1 MNKVYT
7 KEEFMLKR
15 FVNLLVILMF
25 LSVFNISV
33 FASKDNGLEKVNFL
47 KEKGIIDGYP
57 DGSLGLENNLK
68 RSEITKILVY
78 SLGNKNKAIEL
89 QGKEIP
95 FSDVGKDYWA
105 NGVIS
110 YAKNNMNLISG
121 YPDGTFKGEKNI
133 TNAELLKILVCHKK
147 NLNKTAINNAK
158 WPYDWIKWAEE
169 ENICGK
175 NINPNSFALRKD
187 AFEYL
192 YNTIYSNSENYKS
205 ESKKSKNASIITK
218 ETKESRHNYNYYENK
233 ENNKKS
239 NNTLV
244 SESISENKHL
254 IELKKVLKTIIDSK
268 KDDLLELEG
277 VKNPTNEKSIA
288 DLKALIEKAKI
299 LLNKKDLSSDEIKK
313 LEELTKF
320 EGKKY
325 RGSFR
330 KIAKNILVD
339 FEVLGERDARN
350 KNNGKYYTSLQ
361 NNQIR
366 IKTPLSDVKK
376 IGESEERYIKLNYI
390 SKKDYDSV
398 DAISKSTPKYNKQE
412 LNKDLY
418 SVEEKDG
425 IITVTINGELPED
438 VKILKPIIYLK
449 YADNIYFENGDLVYT
464 KIPMKTFIQLDMD
477 DTTFNKETIKE
488 HLEMDNVENI
498 KDIIIDE
505 DKIQKVQDVLDGLSQ
520 EREIK
525 LNAEVIFND
534 GRIGELEVSIE
545 VDKTE
550 DHDIEFTD
558 ISIKQGEEVT
568 LEMIKKAISTPNLPE
583 IKKINVDEN
592 KLKDIKEA
600 VITPPLEEIT
610 VMLSVDID
618 FADRTSGSGFF
629 NVIIKK
635 AD

>member
-1 MNKVYT
+1 
-7 KEEFMLKR
+7 MLKR

-33 FASKDNGLEKVNFL
+33 FASKDNRLEKVNFL

-187 AFEYL
+187 AFQFL

-205 ESKKSKNASIITK
+205 ERKKSKNASIITK

-244 SESISENKHL
+244 SESSSENQHL
-254 IELKKVLKTIIDSK
+254 IELKKILKAIIDSR
-268 KDDLLELEG
+268 KDDLLELGG
-277 VKNPTNEKSIA
+277 VKTPKNEKSIA
-288 DLKALIEKAKI
+288 DLKSLIEEAKI

-325 RGSFR
+325 IGSFR

-339 FEVLGERDARN
+339 SEVLGERDARN

-366 IKTPLSDVKK
+366 INTPLSDVKK

-398 DAISKSTPKYNKQE
+398 DAISKSTPKYKKQE

-488 HLEMDNVENI
+488 HLEMDNVENV
-498 KDIIIDE
+498 KDIIVDE
-505 DKIQKVQDVLDGLSQ
+505 GKIQEVQDVLDGLSQ
-520 EREIK
+520 EKEIK
-525 LNAEVIFND
+525 FNAEVIFND

-558 ISIKQGEEVT
+558 ISIKQGDEVT
-568 LEMIKKAISTPNLPE
+568 LEMIKNAISTPNLPE
-583 IKKINVDEN
+583 IKKIHVDKN

-618 FADRTSGSGFF
+618 FADGTSGSGFF

-635 AD
+635 

>member
-1 MNKVYT
+1 
-7 KEEFMLKR
+7 MLKR
-15 FVNLLVILMF
+15 FVNLLVIVMF
-25 LSVFNISV
+25 LSIFNISV

-57 DGSLGLENNLK
+57 DGSLGLEKNLK

-78 SLGNKNKAIEL
+78 SLGDKNKAIEL

-121 YPDGTFKGEKNI
+121 YPDGTFKGENNI
-133 TNAELLKILVCHKK
+133 TNAELLKILVCQKK
-147 NLNKTAINNAK
+147 NLKASEINNAK

-175 NINPNSFALRKD
+175 NINPNAYALRKD
-187 AFEYL
+187 AFEFL

-205 ESKKSKNASIITK
+205 KNKKSKNESVNIK

-244 SESISENKHL
+244 SESSSENQHV
-254 IELKKVLKTIIDSK
+254 IELKKILKAIIDSK
-268 KDDLLELEG
+268 KDDLLELEA
-277 VKNPTNEKSIA
+277 VKTPTNEKSIA
-288 DLKALIEKAKI
+288 DLKALMEEAKI

-325 RGSFR
+325 IGSFR

-339 FEVLGERDARN
+339 SEVLGERDARN
-350 KNNGKYYTSLQ
+350 KNNGKYYTSLK

-366 IKTPLSDVKK
+366 IKALLSDVKK

-398 DAISKSTPKYNKQE
+398 DAISKSTPKYKKQE

-498 KDIIIDE
+498 KDIIVDE

-550 DHDIEFTD
+550 DHDIEFRD

-568 LEMIKKAISTPNLPE
+568 LEMIKNAISTPNLPE
-583 IKKINVDEN
+583 IKEIKVDKN
-592 KLKDIKEA
+592 KLEDIKKA

-618 FADRTSGSGFF
+618 FADGTSGSGFF
-629 NVIIKK
+629 NVIVKK

>member
-1 MNKVYT
+1 
-7 KEEFMLKR
+7 MLKR
-15 FVNLLVILMF
+15 FVNLLVIVMF
-25 LSVFNISV
+25 LSIFNISV

-57 DGSLGLENNLK
+57 DGSLGLEKNLK

-78 SLGNKNKAIEL
+78 SLGDKNKAIEL

-121 YPDGTFKGEKNI
+121 YPDGTFKGENNI
-133 TNAELLKILVCHKK
+133 TNAELLKILVCQKK
-147 NLNKTAINNAK
+147 NLNASEINNAK

-175 NINPNSFALRKD
+175 NINPNAYALRKD
-187 AFEYL
+187 AFQYL

-244 SESISENKHL
+244 SESSSENQHL
-254 IELKKVLKTIIDSK
+254 IELKKILKAIIDSR
-268 KDDLLELEG
+268 KDDLLELGG
-277 VKNPTNEKSIA
+277 VKTPKNEKSIA
-288 DLKALIEKAKI
+288 DLKSLIEEAKI

-325 RGSFR
+325 IGSFR

-339 FEVLGERDARN
+339 SEVLGERDARN
-350 KNNGKYYTSLQ
+350 KNNGKYYTSLK

-366 IKTPLSDVKK
+366 IKTLLSDVKK

-398 DAISKSTPKYNKQE
+398 DAISKSTPKYKKQE

-477 DTTFNKETIKE
+477 YTTFNKETIKE

-498 KDIIIDE
+498 KDIIVDE

-550 DHDIEFTD
+550 DHDIEFRD

-568 LEMIKKAISTPNLPE
+568 LEMIKNAISTPNLPE
-583 IKKINVDEN
+583 IKEIKVDKN
-592 KLKDIKEA
+592 KLEDIKKA

-618 FADRTSGSGFF
+618 FADGTSGSGFF
-629 NVIIKK
+629 NVIVKK
-635 AD
+635 

>member
-1 MNKVYT
+1 
-7 KEEFMLKR
+7 MLKR
-15 FVNLLVILMF
+15 FVNLLVIVMF
-25 LSVFNISV
+25 LSIFNISV

-47 KEKGIIDGYP
+47 KKKGIIDGYP
-57 DGSLGLENNLK
+57 DGSLGLEKNLK

-78 SLGNKNKAIEL
+78 SLGDKNKAIEL
-89 QGKEIP
+89 QGKKIP

-121 YPDGTFKGEKNI
+121 YPDGTFKGENNI
-133 TNAELLKILVCHKK
+133 TNAELLKILVCQKK
-147 NLNKTAINNAK
+147 NLKASEINNAK

-175 NINPNSFALRKD
+175 NINPNAYALRKD
-187 AFEYL
+187 AFEFL

-205 ESKKSKNASIITK
+205 KNKKSKNESVNIK

-244 SESISENKHL
+244 SESSSENQHV
-254 IELKKVLKTIIDSK
+254 IELKKILKAIIDSR
-268 KDDLLELEG
+268 KDDLLELGG
-277 VKNPTNEKSIA
+277 VKTPKNEKSIA
-288 DLKALIEKAKI
+288 DLKALMEEAKI

-325 RGSFR
+325 IGSFR

-339 FEVLGERDARN
+339 SEVLGERDARN
-350 KNNGKYYTSLQ
+350 KNNGKYYTSLK

-366 IKTPLSDVKK
+366 IKTLLSDVKK

-398 DAISKSTPKYNKQE
+398 DAISKSTPKYKKQE

-488 HLEMDNVENI
+488 HLEMDNVENV
-498 KDIIIDE
+498 KDIIVDE
-505 DKIQKVQDVLDGLSQ
+505 GKIQEVQDVLDGSSQ

-525 LNAEVIFND
+525 FNAEVIFND

-558 ISIKQGEEVT
+558 ISIKQGDEVT
-568 LEMIKKAISTPNLPE
+568 LEMIKNAISTPNLPE
-583 IKKINVDEN
+583 IKEIKVDKN
-592 KLKDIKEA
+592 KLEDIKKA

>member
-1 MNKVYT
+1 
-7 KEEFMLKR
+7 MLKR
-15 FVNLLVILMF
+15 FVNLLVIVMF
-25 LSVFNISV
+25 LSIFNISV

-57 DGSLGLENNLK
+57 DGSLGLEKNLK

-78 SLGNKNKAIEL
+78 SLGDKNKAIEL

-121 YPDGTFKGEKNI
+121 YPDGTFKGENNI
-133 TNAELLKILVCHKK
+133 TNAELLKILVCQKK
-147 NLNKTAINNAK
+147 NLKASEINNAK

-175 NINPNSFALRKD
+175 NINPNAYALRKD
-187 AFEYL
+187 AFEFL

-205 ESKKSKNASIITK
+205 KNKKSKNESVNIK

-244 SESISENKHL
+244 SESSSENQHV
-254 IELKKVLKTIIDSK
+254 IELKKILKAIIDSR
-268 KDDLLELEG
+268 KDDLLELGG
-277 VKNPTNEKSIA
+277 VKTPKNEKSIA
-288 DLKALIEKAKI
+288 DLKALMEEAKI

-325 RGSFR
+325 IGSFR

-339 FEVLGERDARN
+339 SEVLGERDARN
-350 KNNGKYYTSLQ
+350 KNNGKYYTSLK

-366 IKTPLSDVKK
+366 IKTLLSDVKK

-398 DAISKSTPKYNKQE
+398 DAISKSTPKYKKQE

-498 KDIIIDE
+498 KDIIVDE
-505 DKIQKVQDVLDGLSQ
+505 EKIQKVQDVLDGSSQ

-525 LNAEVIFND
+525 FNAEVIFND
-534 GRIGELEVSIE
+534 GRIGELEVLIE

-550 DHDIEFTD
+550 DHDIEFRD

-568 LEMIKKAISTPNLPE
+568 LEMIKNAISTPNLPE
-583 IKKINVDEN
+583 IKEIKVDKN
-592 KLKDIKEA
+592 KLEDIKKA

-618 FADRTSGSGFF
+618 FVDGTSGSGSFD
-629 NVIIKK
+629 VIIKK
-635 AD
+635 

>member
-1 MNKVYT
+1 
-7 KEEFMLKR
+7 MLKR

-57 DGSLGLENNLK
+57 DGSLGLEKNLK

-187 AFEYL
+187 AFQYL

-244 SESISENKHL
+244 SESSSENQHL
-254 IELKKVLKTIIDSK
+254 IELKKILKAIIDSR
-268 KDDLLELEG
+268 KDDLLELGG
-277 VKNPTNEKSIA
+277 VKTPKNEKSIA
-288 DLKALIEKAKI
+288 DLKSLIEEAKI

-320 EGKKY
+320 EGEKY

-366 IKTPLSDVKK
+366 INTPLSDVKK

-498 KDIIIDE
+498 KDIIVDE
-505 DKIQKVQDVLDGLSQ
+505 EKIQKVQDVLDGLSQ

-558 ISIKQGEEVT
+558 ISIKQGDEVT
-568 LEMIKKAISTPNLPE
+568 LEMIKNAISTPNLPE
-583 IKKINVDEN
+583 IKEIKVDKN
-592 KLKDIKEA
+592 KLEDIKKA

>member
-1 MNKVYT
+1 
-7 KEEFMLKR
+7 MLKR
-15 FVNLLVILMF
+15 FVNLLVIVMF
-25 LSVFNISV
+25 LSIFNISV

-47 KEKGIIDGYP
+47 KKKGIIDGYP
-57 DGSLGLENNLK
+57 DGSLGLEKNLK

-78 SLGNKNKAIEL
+78 SLGDKNKAIEL

-121 YPDGTFKGEKNI
+121 YPDGTFKGENNI
-133 TNAELLKILVCHKK
+133 TNAELLKILVCQKK
-147 NLNKTAINNAK
+147 NLKASEINNAK

-175 NINPNSFALRKD
+175 NINPNAYALRKD
-187 AFEYL
+187 AFEFL

-205 ESKKSKNASIITK
+205 KNKKSKNESVNIK

-244 SESISENKHL
+244 SESSSENQHV
-254 IELKKVLKTIIDSK
+254 IELKKILKAIIDSR
-268 KDDLLELEG
+268 KDDLLELGG
-277 VKNPTNEKSIA
+277 VKTPKNEKSIA
-288 DLKALIEKAKI
+288 DLKALMEEAKI

-325 RGSFR
+325 IGSFR

-339 FEVLGERDARN
+339 SEVLGERDARN
-350 KNNGKYYTSLQ
+350 KNNGKYYTSLK

-366 IKTPLSDVKK
+366 IKTLLSDVKK

-398 DAISKSTPKYNKQE
+398 DAISKSTPKYKKQE

-488 HLEMDNVENI
+488 HLEMDNVENV
-498 KDIIIDE
+498 KDIIVDE
-505 DKIQKVQDVLDGLSQ
+505 GKIQEVQDVLDGSSQ
-520 EREIK
+520 EKEIK
-525 LNAEVIFND
+525 FNAEVIFND

-558 ISIKQGEEVT
+558 ISIKQGDEVT
-568 LEMIKKAISTPNLPE
+568 LEMIKNAISTPNLPE
-583 IKKINVDEN
+583 IKEIKVDKN
-592 KLKDIKEA
+592 KLEDIKKA

>member
-1 MNKVYT
+1 
-7 KEEFMLKR
+7 MLKR
-15 FVNLLVILMF
+15 FVNLLVIVMF
-25 LSVFNISV
+25 LSIFNISV

-57 DGSLGLENNLK
+57 DGSLGLEKNLK

-78 SLGNKNKAIEL
+78 SLGDKNKAIEL

-121 YPDGTFKGEKNI
+121 YPDGTFKGENNI
-133 TNAELLKILVCHKK
+133 TNAELLKILVCQKK
-147 NLNKTAINNAK
+147 NLKASEINNAK

-175 NINPNSFALRKD
+175 NINPNAYALRKD
-187 AFEYL
+187 AFEFL

-205 ESKKSKNASIITK
+205 KNKKSKNESVNIK

-233 ENNKKS
+233 KNNKKS

-244 SESISENKHL
+244 SENSSENQHV
-254 IELKKVLKTIIDSK
+254 IELKKILKSIIDSRN
-268 KDDLLELEG
+268 DDLLELEG
-277 VKNPTNEKSIA
+277 VKTPTNEKSIA
-288 DLKALIEKAKI
+288 DLKALMEEAKI

-350 KNNGKYYTSLQ
+350 KNNDKNYTSLK
-361 NNQIR
+361 NNQIK
-366 IKTPLSDVKK
+366 IKTSLSDVKK

-398 DAISKSTPKYNKQE
+398 DAISKSTPKYKKQE

-418 SVEEKDG
+418 SVEEKEG
-425 IITVTINGELPED
+425 TITVTINDELPED

-477 DTTFNKETIKE
+477 ETTFNKETIKE
-488 HLEMDNVENI
+488 HLEMDNVENV
-498 KDIIIDE
+498 KDIIVDE
-505 DKIQKVQDVLDGLSQ
+505 EKIQKVQDVLDGSSQ

-525 LNAEVIFND
+525 FNAEVIFND
-534 GRIGELEVSIE
+534 GRIGELEVLIE

-550 DHDIEFTD
+550 DHDIEFRD

-568 LEMIKKAISTPNLPE
+568 LEMIKNAILTPNLPE
-583 IKKINVDEN
+583 IKEIKVDKN
-592 KLKDIKEA
+592 KLKDIKET
-600 VITPPLEEIT
+600 VITPPLEGIT
-610 VMLSVDID
+610 VMVSVDID
-618 FADRTSGSGFF
+618 FVDGTSGSGSFD
-629 NVIIKK
+629 VIIKK
-635 AD
+635 

>member
-1 MNKVYT
+1 
-7 KEEFMLKR
+7 MLKR
-15 FVNLLVILMF
+15 FVNLLVIVMF
-25 LSVFNISV
+25 LSIFNISV

-57 DGSLGLENNLK
+57 DGSLGLEKNLK

-78 SLGNKNKAIEL
+78 SLGDKNKAIEL

-187 AFEYL
+187 AFQYL

-244 SESISENKHL
+244 SESSSENQHV
-254 IELKKVLKTIIDSK
+254 IELKKILKAIIDSR
-268 KDDLLELEG
+268 KDDLLELGG
-277 VKNPTNEKSIA
+277 VKTPKNEKSIA
-288 DLKALIEKAKI
+288 DLKSLIEEAKI

-330 KIAKNILVD
+330 KVAKNILVD
-339 FEVLGERDARN
+339 SEVLGERDARN

-366 IKTPLSDVKK
+366 INTPLSDVKK

-498 KDIIIDE
+498 KDIIVDE

-550 DHDIEFTD
+550 DHDIEFRD

-568 LEMIKKAISTPNLPE
+568 LEMIKNAISTPNLPE
-583 IKKINVDEN
+583 IKEIKVDKN
-592 KLKDIKEA
+592 KLEDIKKA

-618 FADRTSGSGFF
+618 FADGTSGSGFF
-629 NVIIKK
+629 NVIVKK

>member
-1 MNKVYT
+1 
-7 KEEFMLKR
+7 MLKR

-33 FASKDNGLEKVNFL
+33 FASKNNGIEKVNFL

-57 DGSLGLENNLK
+57 DGSLGLEKNLK

-133 TNAELLKILVCHKK
+133 TNAELLKILVCQKK
-147 NLNKTAINNAK
+147 NLKLSEINNAK

-187 AFEYL
+187 AFQYL

-244 SESISENKHL
+244 SESSSENQHL
-254 IELKKVLKTIIDSK
+254 IELKKILKAIIDSR
-268 KDDLLELEG
+268 KDDLLELGG
-277 VKNPTNEKSIA
+277 VKTPKNEKSIA
-288 DLKALIEKAKI
+288 DLKSLIEEAKI

-325 RGSFR
+325 IGSFR

-339 FEVLGERDARN
+339 SEVLGERDARN
-350 KNNGKYYTSLQ
+350 KNNGKYYTSLK

-366 IKTPLSDVKK
+366 IKTLLSDVKK

-398 DAISKSTPKYNKQE
+398 DAISKSTPKYKKQE

-488 HLEMDNVENI
+488 HLEMDNVENV
-498 KDIIIDE
+498 KDIIVDE
-505 DKIQKVQDVLDGLSQ
+505 GKIQEVQDVLDGSSQ
-520 EREIK
+520 EKEIK
-525 LNAEVIFND
+525 FNAEVIFND

-558 ISIKQGEEVT
+558 ISIKQGDEVT
-568 LEMIKKAISTPNLPE
+568 LEMIKNAISTPNLPE
-583 IKKINVDEN
+583 IKEIKVDKN
-592 KLKDIKEA
+592 KLEDIKKA
-600 VITPPLEEIT
+600 VIIPPLEEIT

>member
-1 MNKVYT
+1 
-7 KEEFMLKR
+7 MLKR
-15 FVNLLVILMF
+15 FVNLLVIVMF
-25 LSVFNISV
+25 LSIFNISV

-57 DGSLGLENNLK
+57 DGSLGLEKNLK

-78 SLGNKNKAIEL
+78 SLGDKNKAIEL

-110 YAKNNMNLISG
+110 YAKNKMNLISG
-121 YPDGTFKGEKNI
+121 YPDGTFKGENNI
-133 TNAELLKILVCHKK
+133 TNAELLKILVCQKK
-147 NLNKTAINNAK
+147 NLKASEINNAK

-175 NINPNSFALRKD
+175 NINPNAYALRKD
-187 AFEYL
+187 AFEFL

-205 ESKKSKNASIITK
+205 ESKKSKNESVNIK

-244 SESISENKHL
+244 SESSSENQHV
-254 IELKKVLKTIIDSK
+254 IELKKILKAIIDSK
-268 KDDLLELEG
+268 KDDLLELEA
-277 VKNPTNEKSIA
+277 VKTPTNEKSIA
-288 DLKALIEKAKI
+288 DLKALMEEAKI
-299 LLNKKDLSSDEIKK
+299 LLNKKDLSSDEIKN

-350 KNNGKYYTSLQ
+350 KNNGKYYTSLK

-366 IKTPLSDVKK
+366 IKTLLSDVKK

-398 DAISKSTPKYNKQE
+398 DAISKSTPKYKKQE

-488 HLEMDNVENI
+488 HLEMDNVENV
-498 KDIIIDE
+498 KDIIVDE
-505 DKIQKVQDVLDGLSQ
+505 EKIQKVQDVLDGSSQ

-525 LNAEVIFND
+525 FNAEVIFND
-534 GRIGELEVSIE
+534 GRIGELEVLVE

-550 DHDIEFTD
+550 DRDIEFRE

-568 LEMIKKAISTPNLPE
+568 LEMIKNAISTPNLPE
-583 IKKINVDEN
+583 IEKIHVDEN
-592 KLKDIKEA
+592 NLKDIKEA
-600 VITPPLEEIT
+600 VITPPLEEMT
-610 VMLSVDID
+610 VMVLVDID
-618 FADRTSGSGFF
+618 FVDGTSGSGFF

-635 AD
+635 

>member
-1 MNKVYT
+1 
-7 KEEFMLKR
+7 MLKR

-33 FASKDNGLEKVNFL
+33 FASKDNGLEEVNFL

-57 DGSLGLENNLK
+57 DGCLGLENNLK

-187 AFEYL
+187 AFQYL

-233 ENNKKS
+233 KNNKKS

-244 SESISENKHL
+244 SESSSENQHV
-254 IELKKVLKTIIDSK
+254 IELKKNLKAIIDSRN
-268 KDDLLELEG
+268 DNLLELGG
-277 VKNPTNEKSIA
+277 VKTPKNEKSIA
-288 DLKALIEKAKI
+288 DLKALIEEAKI
-299 LLNKKDLSSDEIKK
+299 LLNKKDLSPDEIKK
-313 LEELTKF
+313 LEGLTKF

-350 KNNGKYYTSLQ
+350 KNNDKNYTSLK
-361 NNQIR
+361 NNKIK
-366 IKTPLSDVKK
+366 IKTALSDVKK

-398 DAISKSTPKYNKQE
+398 DAISKSTPQYKKQE

-425 IITVTINGELPED
+425 IITITINGELPEN
-438 VKILKPIIYLK
+438 VKILKPIVYLK
-449 YADNIYFENGDLVYT
+449 YADNIYFENGDLVYA
-464 KIPMKTFIQLDMD
+464 KIPMKTFIKLNMD
-477 DTTFNKETIKE
+477 DTTFNKEIIKE
-488 HLEMDNVENI
+488 KLEMDNVKNV
-498 KDIIIDE
+498 KDIIFDE
-505 DKIQKVQDVLDGLSQ
+505 KKVQDALNGLSQ
-520 EREIK
+520 EKKIK
-525 LNAEVIFND
+525 FNAEVIFND
-534 GRIGELEVSIE
+534 GRIGELEVLIE
-545 VDKTE
+545 VDKKE
-550 DHDIEFTD
+550 EHEVDFRD
-558 ISIKQGEEVT
+558 ISIKQGR
-568 LEMIKKAISTPNLPE
+568 N
-583 IKKINVDEN
+583 D
-592 KLKDIKEA
+592 
-600 VITPPLEEIT
+600 
-610 VMLSVDID
+610 
-618 FADRTSGSGFF
+618 
-629 NVIIKK
+629 
-635 AD
+635 

>member
-1 MNKVYT
+1 
-7 KEEFMLKR
+7 MLKR
-15 FVNLLVILMF
+15 FVNLLVIVMF
-25 LSVFNISV
+25 LSIFNISV

-57 DGSLGLENNLK
+57 DGSLGLEKNLK

-78 SLGNKNKAIEL
+78 SLGDKNKAIEL

-187 AFEYL
+187 AFQYL

-244 SESISENKHL
+244 SESSSENQHV
-254 IELKKVLKTIIDSK
+254 IELKKILKAIIDSR
-268 KDDLLELEG
+268 KDDLLELGG
-277 VKNPTNEKSIA
+277 VKTPKNEKSIA
-288 DLKALIEKAKI
+288 DLKSLIEEAKI
-299 LLNKKDLSSDEIKK
+299 LLNKKDLSSDEIKN

-330 KIAKNILVD
+330 KVAKNILVD
-339 FEVLGERDARN
+339 SEVLGERDARN

-366 IKTPLSDVKK
+366 INTPLSDVKK

-390 SKKDYDSV
+390 SKKDYGSV

-498 KDIIIDE
+498 KDIIVDE

-550 DHDIEFTD
+550 DHDIEFRD

-568 LEMIKKAISTPNLPE
+568 LEMIKNAISTPNLPE
-583 IKKINVDEN
+583 IKEIKVDKN
-592 KLKDIKEA
+592 KLEDIKKA

-618 FADRTSGSGFF
+618 FADGTSGSGFF
-629 NVIIKK
+629 NVIVKK

>member
-1 MNKVYT
+1 
-7 KEEFMLKR
+7 MLKR
-15 FVNLLVILMF
+15 FVNLLVIVMF
-25 LSVFNISV
+25 LSIFNISV

-57 DGSLGLENNLK
+57 DGSLGLEKNLK

-78 SLGNKNKAIEL
+78 SLGDKNKAIEL

-187 AFEYL
+187 AFQYL

-244 SESISENKHL
+244 SESSSENQHV
-254 IELKKVLKTIIDSK
+254 IELKKILKAIIDSR
-268 KDDLLELEG
+268 KDDLLELGG
-277 VKNPTNEKSIA
+277 VKTPKNEKSIA
-288 DLKALIEKAKI
+288 DLKSLIEEAKI

-330 KIAKNILVD
+330 KVAKNILVD
-339 FEVLGERDARN
+339 SEVLGERDARN

-366 IKTPLSDVKK
+366 INTPLSDVKK

-488 HLEMDNVENI
+488 HLEMDNVENV
-498 KDIIIDE
+498 KDIIVDE
-505 DKIQKVQDVLDGLSQ
+505 GKIQEVQDVLDGLSQ
-520 EREIK
+520 EKEIK
-525 LNAEVIFND
+525 FNAEVIFND

-558 ISIKQGEEVT
+558 ISIKQGDEVT
-568 LEMIKKAISTPNLPE
+568 LEMIKNAISTPNLPE
-583 IKKINVDEN
+583 IKKINVDKN

-618 FADRTSGSGFF
+618 FADGTSGSGFF

>member
-1 MNKVYT
+1 
-7 KEEFMLKR
+7 MLKR
-15 FVNLLVILMF
+15 FVNLLVIVMF
-25 LSVFNISV
+25 LSMFNISV
-33 FASKDNGLEKVNFL
+33 FASKDNGIEKVNFL
-47 KEKGIIDGYP
+47 KGKGIIDGYP
-57 DGSLGLENNLK
+57 DGSLGLEKNLK

-187 AFEYL
+187 AFQYL

-244 SESISENKHL
+244 SESSSENQHL
-254 IELKKVLKTIIDSK
+254 IELKKILKAIIDSR
-268 KDDLLELEG
+268 KDDLLELGG
-277 VKNPTNEKSIA
+277 VKTPKNEKSIA
-288 DLKALIEKAKI
+288 DLKSLIEEAKI

-325 RGSFR
+325 IGSFR

-339 FEVLGERDARN
+339 SEVLGERDARN
-350 KNNGKYYTSLQ
+350 KNNGKYYTSLK

-366 IKTPLSDVKK
+366 IKTLLSDVKK

-398 DAISKSTPKYNKQE
+398 DAISKSTPKYKKQE

-488 HLEMDNVENI
+488 HLEMDNVENV
-498 KDIIIDE
+498 KDIIVDE
-505 DKIQKVQDVLDGLSQ
+505 GKIQEVQDVLDGSSQ
-520 EREIK
+520 EKEIK
-525 LNAEVIFND
+525 FNAEVIFND

-558 ISIKQGEEVT
+558 ISIKQGDEVT
-568 LEMIKKAISTPNLPE
+568 LEMIKNAISTPNLPE
-583 IKKINVDEN
+583 IKEIKVDKN
-592 KLKDIKEA
+592 KLEDIKKA

>member
-1 MNKVYT
+1 
-7 KEEFMLKR
+7 MLKR

-147 NLNKTAINNAK
+147 NLNKSVINNAK

-169 ENICGK
+169 ENICWK

-187 AFEYL
+187 AFQYL

-244 SESISENKHL
+244 SESSSENQHL
-254 IELKKVLKTIIDSK
+254 IELKKILKAIIDSR
-268 KDDLLELEG
+268 KDDLLELGG
-277 VKNPTNEKSIA
+277 VKTLKNEKSIA
-288 DLKALIEKAKI
+288 DLKSLIEEAKI

-350 KNNGKYYTSLQ
+350 KNNGKYYTSLK

-366 IKTPLSDVKK
+366 IKTLLSDVKK

-498 KDIIIDE
+498 KDIIVDE

-550 DHDIEFTD
+550 DHDIEFRD

-568 LEMIKKAISTPNLPE
+568 LEMIKNAISTPNLPE
-583 IKKINVDEN
+583 IKEIKVDKN
-592 KLKDIKEA
+592 KLEDIKKA

-618 FADRTSGSGFF
+618 FADGTSGSGFF
-629 NVIIKK
+629 NVIVKK

>member
-1 MNKVYT
+1 
-7 KEEFMLKR
+7 MLKR
-15 FVNLLVILMF
+15 FVNLLVIVMF
-25 LSVFNISV
+25 LSIFNISV

-57 DGSLGLENNLK
+57 DGSLGLEKNLK

-78 SLGNKNKAIEL
+78 SLGDKNKAIEL

-187 AFEYL
+187 AFQYL

-244 SESISENKHL
+244 SESSSENQHL
-254 IELKKVLKTIIDSK
+254 IELKKILKAIIDSR
-268 KDDLLELEG
+268 KDDLLELGG
-277 VKNPTNEKSIA
+277 VKTPKNEKSIA
-288 DLKALIEKAKI
+288 DLKSLIEEAKI

-325 RGSFR
+325 IGSFR

-339 FEVLGERDARN
+339 SEVLGERDARN
-350 KNNGKYYTSLQ
+350 KNNGKYYTSLK

-366 IKTPLSDVKK
+366 IKTLLSDVKK

-398 DAISKSTPKYNKQE
+398 DAISKSTPKYKKQE

-488 HLEMDNVENI
+488 HLEMDNVENV
-498 KDIIIDE
+498 KDIIVDE
-505 DKIQKVQDVLDGLSQ
+505 GKIQEVQDVLDGSSQ
-520 EREIK
+520 EKEIK
-525 LNAEVIFND
+525 FNAEVIFND

-550 DHDIEFTD
+550 DHDIEFGD

-568 LEMIKKAISTPNLPE
+568 LEMIKNAISTPNLPE
-583 IKKINVDEN
+583 IKEIKVDKN
-592 KLKDIKEA
+592 KLEDIKKA

-618 FADRTSGSGFF
+618 FADGTSGSGFF
-629 NVIIKK
+629 NVIVKK

>member
-1 MNKVYT
+1 
-7 KEEFMLKR
+7 MLKR
-15 FVNLLVILMF
+15 FVNVLVIVMF
-25 LSVFNISV
+25 LSIFNISV

-57 DGSLGLENNLK
+57 DGSLGLEKNLK

-78 SLGNKNKAIEL
+78 SLGDKNKAIEL
-89 QGKEIP
+89 QGKEMP

-121 YPDGTFKGEKNI
+121 YPDGTFKGENNI

-147 NLNKTAINNAK
+147 NLNTTAINNAK

-175 NINPNSFALRKD
+175 NINPNAYANRKD
-187 AFEYL
+187 AFQFL
-192 YNTIYSNSENYKS
+192 YNAIYSNSENN
-205 ESKKSKNASIITK
+205 KSKNKKLKNEPVSTK
-218 ETKESRHNYNYYENK
+218 ETKQSTYNYNYFEK
-233 ENNKKS
+233 KKNNKKN

-244 SESISENKHL
+244 SEGSLENQQV
-254 IELKKVLKTIIDSK
+254 IELKKILKVIIDSK

-277 VKNPTNEKSIA
+277 VKTPTNEKSIA
-288 DLKALIEKAKI
+288 DLKALIEEAKI

-313 LEELTKF
+313 LEGLTKF

-350 KNNGKYYTSLQ
+350 KNNDKNYTSLK

-366 IKTPLSDVKK
+366 IETLLSDVKK

-398 DAISKSTPKYNKQE
+398 DAISKSTPKYKKQE

-418 SVEEKDG
+418 NVEEKDG
-425 IITVTINGELPED
+425 IITITINGELPED

-488 HLEMDNVENI
+488 HLEMDNVENV
-498 KDIIIDE
+498 KDIIVDE
-505 DKIQKVQDVLDGLSQ
+505 QKIQKVQDVLDGLSQ

-525 LNAEVIFND
+525 FNAEVIFND
-534 GRIGELEVSIE
+534 GRIGELEVLVE
-545 VDKTE
+545 VDETE
-550 DHDIEFTD
+550 DHDIEFRD

-568 LEMIKKAISTPNLPE
+568 LEMIKDAISTPNLPE
-583 IKKINVDEN
+583 IKEIKVDKN
-592 KLKDIKEA
+592 KLEDIKKA
-600 VITPPLEEIT
+600 VITPPLEEMT

-618 FADRTSGSGFF
+618 FVDGTSGNGFF
-629 NVIIKK
+629 DVITKK
-635 AD
+635 

>member
-1 MNKVYT
+1 
-7 KEEFMLKR
+7 MLKR
-15 FVNLLVILMF
+15 FVNLLVIVMF
-25 LSVFNISV
+25 LSIFNISV

-57 DGSLGLENNLK
+57 DGSLGLEKNLK

-78 SLGNKNKAIEL
+78 SLGDKNKAIEL

-110 YAKNNMNLISG
+110 YAKNKMNLISG
-121 YPDGTFKGEKNI
+121 YPDGTFKGENNI
-133 TNAELLKILVCHKK
+133 TNAELLKILVCQKK
-147 NLNKTAINNAK
+147 NLKASEINNAK

-175 NINPNSFALRKD
+175 NINPNAYALRKD
-187 AFEYL
+187 AFEFL

-205 ESKKSKNASIITK
+205 ESKKSKNESVNIK

-244 SESISENKHL
+244 SESSSENQHV
-254 IELKKVLKTIIDSK
+254 IELKKILKAIIDSK
-268 KDDLLELEG
+268 KDDLLELEA
-277 VKNPTNEKSIA
+277 VKTPTNEKSIA
-288 DLKALIEKAKI
+288 DLKALMEEAKI
-299 LLNKKDLSSDEIKK
+299 LLNKKDLSSDEIKN

-350 KNNGKYYTSLQ
+350 KNNDKNYTSLK
-361 NNQIR
+361 NNQIK
-366 IKTPLSDVKK
+366 IKTSLSDVKK

-398 DAISKSTPKYNKQE
+398 DAISKSTPKYKKQE
-412 LNKDLY
+412 LNKELY
-418 SVEEKDG
+418 SVEEKEG
-425 IITVTINGELPED
+425 TITVTINDELPED

-464 KIPMKTFIQLDMD
+464 KIPMK
-477 DTTFNKETIKE
+477 N
-488 HLEMDNVENI
+488 
-498 KDIIIDE
+498 
-505 DKIQKVQDVLDGLSQ
+505 
-520 EREIK
+520 
-525 LNAEVIFND
+525 
-534 GRIGELEVSIE
+534 
-545 VDKTE
+545 
-550 DHDIEFTD
+550 
-558 ISIKQGEEVT
+558 
-568 LEMIKKAISTPNLPE
+568 
-583 IKKINVDEN
+583 
-592 KLKDIKEA
+592 
-600 VITPPLEEIT
+600 
-610 VMLSVDID
+610 
-618 FADRTSGSGFF
+618 
-629 NVIIKK
+629 
-635 AD
+635 

>member
-1 MNKVYT
+1 
-7 KEEFMLKR
+7 MLKR

-33 FASKDNGLEKVNFL
+33 FASKDNELEKVNFL

-57 DGSLGLENNLK
+57 DGSLGLEKNLK

-187 AFEYL
+187 AFQFL

-233 ENNKKS
+233 KNNKKS

-244 SESISENKHL
+244 SENSSENQHV
-254 IELKKVLKTIIDSK
+254 IELKKILKSIIDSRN
-268 KDDLLELEG
+268 DDLLDLEG
-277 VKNPTNEKSIA
+277 VKTPKNEKSIA
-288 DLKALIEKAKI
+288 DLKALMEEAKI
-299 LLNKKDLSSDEIKK
+299 LLNKKDLSPDEVKK

-350 KNNGKYYTSLQ
+350 KNNDKNYTSLK
-361 NNQIR
+361 NNQIK
-366 IKTPLSDVKK
+366 IKTALSDVKK
-376 IGESEERYIKLNYI
+376 IGDSEERYIKLNYI
-390 SKKDYDSV
+390 SKKDYDSF
-398 DAISKSTPKYNKQE
+398 DAISKSTPQYKKQE

-425 IITVTINGELPED
+425 IITVTINGKLPEN
-438 VKILKPIIYLK
+438 VKILKPIVYLK

-464 KIPMKTFIQLDMD
+464 KIPMKTFIKLNMD
-477 DTTFNKETIKE
+477 DITFNKETIKE
-488 HLEMDNVENI
+488 HLEMDNVKNV
-498 KDIIIDE
+498 KDIIFDE
-505 DKIQKVQDVLDGLSQ
+505 KKIQEVQDALDGSSQ
-520 EREIK
+520 EKEIK
-525 LNAEVIFND
+525 FNAEVIFND
-534 GRIGELEVSIE
+534 GRIGELEVLVE

-550 DHDIEFTD
+550 DHEIEFTD
-558 ISIKQGEEVT
+558 IYIKQGEDVS
-568 LEMIKKAISTPNLPE
+568 LEMIKNAISTPNLPE
-583 IKKINVDEN
+583 IKEIKVDKN

-600 VITPPLEEIT
+600 VITPPLDEMT

-618 FADRTSGSGFF
+618 FADGTSGNGFI
-629 NVIIKK
+629 NVTVKK

>member
-1 MNKVYT
+1 
-7 KEEFMLKR
+7 MLKR
-15 FVNLLVILMF
+15 FANILVIVMF
-25 LSVFNISV
+25 LSIFNISV

-57 DGSLGLENNLK
+57 DGSLGLEKNLK

-78 SLGNKNKAIEL
+78 SLGDKNKAIEL

-95 FSDVGKDYWA
+95 FKDVGKDYWA

-110 YAKNNMNLISG
+110 YAKNKMNLISG
-121 YPDGTFKGEKNI
+121 YPDGTFKGENSI
-133 TNAELLKILVCHKK
+133 TNAELLKILVCQKK
-147 NLNKTAINNAK
+147 NLNASEIKNAK

-169 ENICGK
+169 ENICWK
-175 NINPNSFALRKD
+175 NINPNAYANRKD
-187 AFEYL
+187 AFQFL

-205 ESKKSKNASIITK
+205 ENKNSKNKPISTK
-218 ETKESRHNYNYYENK
+218 ETKESSYSYNYFKNNK
-233 ENNKKS
+233 NNKKS
-239 NNTLV
+239 NNKLA
-244 SESISENKHL
+244 SESSSENKHL
-254 IELKKVLKTIIDSK
+254 IELKKILKTIIDSK
-268 KDDLLELEG
+268 KDDLLELEA
-277 VKNPTNEKSIA
+277 VKTSQNEKSIA
-288 DLKALIEKAKI
+288 DLKALMEEAKI

-339 FEVLGERDARN
+339 FEVMGERDARN
-350 KNNGKYYTSLQ
+350 KNNDKNYTSLT
-361 NNQIR
+361 NNQIK
-366 IKTPLSDVKK
+366 IKTSLSDVKK

-398 DAISKSTPKYNKQE
+398 DAISKSTPKYKKQE

-477 DTTFNKETIKE
+477 ETNFNKETIKE
-488 HLEMDNVENI
+488 HLEMDNVENV
-498 KDIIIDE
+498 KDIILDE
-505 DKIQKVQDVLDGLSQ
+505 EKIQKVQDVLDGSSQ

-525 LNAEVIFND
+525 FNAEVIFND
-534 GRIGELEVSIE
+534 GRIGELEVLVE
-545 VDKTE
+545 VDETE
-550 DHDIEFTD
+550 DHDIDFRD

-568 LEMIKKAISTPNLPE
+568 LEMIKNAISTPNLPE
-583 IKKINVDEN
+583 IKEIKVDKN
-592 KLKDIKEA
+592 KLEDIKKA
-600 VITPPLEEIT
+600 VITPPLEEMT
-610 VMLSVDID
+610 VIVSVDID
-618 FADRTSGSGFF
+618 FADGTSGNGFF

-635 AD
+635 

>member
-1 MNKVYT
+1 
-7 KEEFMLKR
+7 MLKR
-15 FVNLLVILMF
+15 FVNVLVIVMF
-25 LSVFNISV
+25 LSIFNISV

-57 DGSLGLENNLK
+57 DGSLGLEKNLK

-78 SLGNKNKAIEL
+78 SLGDKNKAIEL
-89 QGKEIP
+89 QGKEMP

-121 YPDGTFKGEKNI
+121 YPDGTFKGENNI

-147 NLNKTAINNAK
+147 NLNTTAINNAK

-175 NINPNSFALRKD
+175 NINPNAYANRKD
-187 AFEYL
+187 AFQFL
-192 YNTIYSNSENYKS
+192 YNAIYSNSENN
-205 ESKKSKNASIITK
+205 KSKNKKLKNEPVSTK
-218 ETKESRHNYNYYENK
+218 ETKQSTYNYNYFEK
-233 ENNKKS
+233 KKNNKKN

-244 SESISENKHL
+244 SEGSLENQQV
-254 IELKKVLKTIIDSK
+254 IELKKILKVIIDSK

-277 VKNPTNEKSIA
+277 VKTPTNEKSIA
-288 DLKALIEKAKI
+288 DLKALIEEAKI

-313 LEELTKF
+313 LEGLTKF

-350 KNNGKYYTSLQ
+350 KNNDKNYTSLK

-366 IKTPLSDVKK
+366 IETLLSDVKK

-398 DAISKSTPKYNKQE
+398 DAISKSTPKYKKQE

-418 SVEEKDG
+418 NVEEKDG
-425 IITVTINGELPED
+425 IITITINGELPED

-464 KIPMKTFIQLDMD
+464 KIPMKTFIQLDMV

-488 HLEMDNVENI
+488 HLEMDNVENV
-498 KDIIIDE
+498 KDIIVDE
-505 DKIQKVQDVLDGLSQ
+505 QKIQKVQDVLDGLSQ

-525 LNAEVIFND
+525 FNAEVIFND
-534 GRIGELEVSIE
+534 GRIGELEVLVE
-545 VDKTE
+545 VDETE
-550 DHDIEFTD
+550 DHDIEFRD

-568 LEMIKKAISTPNLPE
+568 LEMIKDAISTPNLPE
-583 IKKINVDEN
+583 IKEIKVDKN
-592 KLKDIKEA
+592 KLEDIKKA
-600 VITPPLEEIT
+600 VITPPLEEMT

-618 FADRTSGSGFF
+618 FVDGTSGNGFF
-629 NVIIKK
+629 DVIIKK
-635 AD
+635 

>member
-1 MNKVYT
+1 
-7 KEEFMLKR
+7 MLKR
-15 FVNLLVILMF
+15 FVNVLVIVMF
-25 LSVFNISV
+25 LSIFNISV
-33 FASKDNGLEKVNFL
+33 FASKDNGLVKVNFL

-57 DGSLGLENNLK
+57 DGSLGLEKNLK

-78 SLGNKNKAIEL
+78 SLGDKNKAIEL
-89 QGKEIP
+89 QGKEMP

-121 YPDGTFKGEKNI
+121 YPDGTFKGENNI

-147 NLNKTAINNAK
+147 NLNTTAINNAK

-175 NINPNSFALRKD
+175 NINPNAYANRKD
-187 AFEYL
+187 AFQFL
-192 YNTIYSNSENYKS
+192 YNAIYSNSENN
-205 ESKKSKNASIITK
+205 KSKNKKLKNEPVSTK
-218 ETKESRHNYNYYENK
+218 ETKQSTYNYNYFEK
-233 ENNKKS
+233 KKNNKKN

-244 SESISENKHL
+244 SEGSLENQQV
-254 IELKKVLKTIIDSK
+254 IELKKILKVIIDSK

-277 VKNPTNEKSIA
+277 VKTPTNEKSIA
-288 DLKALIEKAKI
+288 DLKALIEEAKI

-313 LEELTKF
+313 LEGLTKF

-350 KNNGKYYTSLQ
+350 KNNDKNYTSLK

-366 IKTPLSDVKK
+366 IETLLSDVKK

-398 DAISKSTPKYNKQE
+398 DAISKSTPKYKKQE

-418 SVEEKDG
+418 NVEEKDG
-425 IITVTINGELPED
+425 IITITINGELPED

-488 HLEMDNVENI
+488 HLEMDNVENV
-498 KDIIIDE
+498 KDIIVDE
-505 DKIQKVQDVLDGLSQ
+505 QKIQKVQDVLDGLSQ

-525 LNAEVIFND
+525 FNAEVIFND
-534 GRIGELEVSIE
+534 GRIGELEVLVE
-545 VDKTE
+545 VDETE
-550 DHDIEFTD
+550 DHDIEFRD

-568 LEMIKKAISTPNLPE
+568 LEMIKDAISTPNLPE
-583 IKKINVDEN
+583 IKEIKVDKN
-592 KLKDIKEA
+592 KLEDIKKA
-600 VITPPLEEIT
+600 VITPPLEEMT

-618 FADRTSGSGFF
+618 FVDGTSGNGFF
-629 NVIIKK
+629 DVIIKK
-635 AD
+635 

>member
-1 MNKVYT
+1 
-7 KEEFMLKR
+7 MLKR
-15 FVNLLVILMF
+15 FVNVLVIVMF
-25 LSVFNISV
+25 LSIFNISV

-57 DGSLGLENNLK
+57 DGSLGLEKNLK

-78 SLGNKNKAIEL
+78 SLGDKNKAIEL
-89 QGKEIP
+89 QGKEMP

-121 YPDGTFKGEKNI
+121 YPDGTFKGENNI

-147 NLNKTAINNAK
+147 NLNTTAINNAK

-175 NINPNSFALRKD
+175 NINPNAYANRKD
-187 AFEYL
+187 AFQFL
-192 YNTIYSNSENYKS
+192 YNAIYSNSENN
-205 ESKKSKNASIITK
+205 KSKNKKLKNEPVSTK
-218 ETKESRHNYNYYENK
+218 ETKQSTYNYNYFEK
-233 ENNKKS
+233 KKNNKKN

-244 SESISENKHL
+244 SEGSLENQQV
-254 IELKKVLKTIIDSK
+254 IELKKILKVIIDSK

-277 VKNPTNEKSIA
+277 VKTPTNEKSIA
-288 DLKALIEKAKI
+288 DLKALIEEAKI

-313 LEELTKF
+313 LEGLTKF

-350 KNNGKYYTSLQ
+350 KNNDKNYTSLK

-366 IKTPLSDVKK
+366 IETLLSDVKK

-398 DAISKSTPKYNKQE
+398 DAISKSTPKYKKQE

-418 SVEEKDG
+418 NVEEKDG

-488 HLEMDNVENI
+488 HLEMDNVENV
-498 KDIIIDE
+498 KDIIVDE
-505 DKIQKVQDVLDGLSQ
+505 QKIQKVQDVLDGLSQ

-525 LNAEVIFND
+525 FNAEVIFND
-534 GRIGELEVSIE
+534 GRIGELEVLVE
-545 VDKTE
+545 VDETE
-550 DHDIEFTD
+550 DHDIEFRD

-568 LEMIKKAISTPNLPE
+568 LEMIKDAISTPNLPE
-583 IKKINVDEN
+583 IKEIKVDKN
-592 KLKDIKEA
+592 KLEDIKKA
-600 VITPPLEEIT
+600 VITPPLEEMT

-618 FADRTSGSGFF
+618 FVDGTSGNGFF
-629 NVIIKK
+629 DVIIKK
-635 AD
+635 

>member
-1 MNKVYT
+1 
-7 KEEFMLKR
+7 MLKR

-57 DGSLGLENNLK
+57 DGSLGLEKNLK

-187 AFEYL
+187 AFQYL

-244 SESISENKHL
+244 SESSSENQHL
-254 IELKKVLKTIIDSK
+254 IELKKILKAIIDSR
-268 KDDLLELEG
+268 KDDLLELGG
-277 VKNPTNEKSIA
+277 VKTPKNEKSIA
-288 DLKALIEKAKI
+288 DLKSLIEEAKI

-320 EGKKY
+320 EGEKY

-350 KNNGKYYTSLQ
+350 KNNDKNYTSLK
-361 NNQIR
+361 NNQIK
-366 IKTPLSDVKK
+366 IKTSLSDVKK

-398 DAISKSTPKYNKQE
+398 DAISKSTPKYKKQE

-418 SVEEKDG
+418 SVEEKEG
-425 IITVTINGELPED
+425 TITVTINDELPED

-464 KIPMKTFIQLDMD
+464 KIPMK
-477 DTTFNKETIKE
+477 N
-488 HLEMDNVENI
+488 
-498 KDIIIDE
+498 
-505 DKIQKVQDVLDGLSQ
+505 
-520 EREIK
+520 
-525 LNAEVIFND
+525 
-534 GRIGELEVSIE
+534 
-545 VDKTE
+545 
-550 DHDIEFTD
+550 
-558 ISIKQGEEVT
+558 
-568 LEMIKKAISTPNLPE
+568 
-583 IKKINVDEN
+583 
-592 KLKDIKEA
+592 
-600 VITPPLEEIT
+600 
-610 VMLSVDID
+610 
-618 FADRTSGSGFF
+618 
-629 NVIIKK
+629 
-635 AD
+635 

>member
-1 MNKVYT
+1 
-7 KEEFMLKR
+7 MLKR

-33 FASKDNGLEKVNFL
+33 FASKDNGIEKVNFL

-57 DGSLGLENNLK
+57 DGSLGLEKNLK

-133 TNAELLKILVCHKK
+133 TNAELLKILVCQKK
-147 NLNKTAINNAK
+147 NLKASEINNAK

-175 NINPNSFALRKD
+175 NINPNAYALRKD
-187 AFEYL
+187 AFEFL
-192 YNTIYSNSENYKS
+192 YNTIYSNLENN
-205 ESKKSKNASIITK
+205 KSKIKNSKNKPISTK

-244 SESISENKHL
+244 SESSSENQHV
-254 IELKKVLKTIIDSK
+254 IELKKILKAIIDSR
-268 KDDLLELEG
+268 KDDLLELGG
-277 VKNPTNEKSIA
+277 VKTPKNEKSIA
-288 DLKALIEKAKI
+288 DLKSLIEEAKI

-330 KIAKNILVD
+330 KVAKNILVD
-339 FEVLGERDARN
+339 SEVLGERDARN
-350 KNNGKYYTSLQ
+350 KNNGKYYTSLK

-366 IKTPLSDVKK
+366 IKTLLSDVKK

-398 DAISKSTPKYNKQE
+398 DAISKSTPKYKKQE

-488 HLEMDNVENI
+488 HLEMDNVENV
-498 KDIIIDE
+498 KDIIVDE
-505 DKIQKVQDVLDGLSQ
+505 GKIQEVQDVLDGLSQ
-520 EREIK
+520 EKEIK
-525 LNAEVIFND
+525 FNAEVIFND

-568 LEMIKKAISTPNLPE
+568 LEMIKNAISTPNLPE
-583 IKKINVDEN
+583 IKKINVDKN

-618 FADRTSGSGFF
+618 FADGTSGSGFF

>member
-1 MNKVYT
+1 
-7 KEEFMLKR
+7 MLKR

-25 LSVFNISV
+25 LSIFNISV

-57 DGSLGLENNLK
+57 DGSLGLGKNLK

-121 YPDGTFKGEKNI
+121 YPDGTFKGENNI
-133 TNAELLKILVCHKK
+133 TNAELLKILVCQKK
-147 NLNKTAINNAK
+147 NLNISAIKSAK
-158 WPYDWIKWAEE
+158 WPDDWIKWAEE

-175 NINPNSFALRKD
+175 NINPNAFALRKD
-187 AFEYL
+187 AFQFL
-192 YNTIYSNSENYKS
+192 YNAIYSNSETY
-205 ESKKSKNASIITK
+205 KSKNKESQNK
-218 ETKESRHNYNYYENK
+218 LLNKSETKQSSHNYNYY

-244 SESISENKHL
+244 SENSSENQHV
-254 IELKKVLKTIIDSK
+254 IELKKILKSIIGSRN
-268 KDDLLELEG
+268 DDLLELEG
-277 VKNPTNEKSIA
+277 VKTPKNEKSIA
-288 DLKALIEKAKI
+288 DLKALMEEAKI
-299 LLNKKDLSSDEIKK
+299 LLNKKDLSPDEVKK

-330 KIAKNILVD
+330 KISKNILVD

-350 KNNGKYYTSLQ
+350 KNNDKNYTSLK
-361 NNQIR
+361 NNQIK
-366 IKTPLSDVKK
+366 IKTSLSDVKK
-376 IGESEERYIKLNYI
+376 IGDSEERYIKLNYI
-390 SKKDYDSV
+390 SKKDYDSF
-398 DAISKSTPKYNKQE
+398 DAISKSTPQYKKQE
-412 LNKDLY
+412 LDKDLY

-425 IITVTINGELPED
+425 IITVTINGKLPEN
-438 VKILKPIIYLK
+438 VKILKPIVYLK

-464 KIPMKTFIQLDMD
+464 KIPMKTFINLNMD

-488 HLEMDNVENI
+488 HLEMDNVENV
-498 KDIIIDE
+498 KDIIFDE
-505 DKIQKVQDVLDGLSQ
+505 KKIQEVQDALDGLSQ
-520 EREIK
+520 EKEIK
-525 LNAEVIFND
+525 FNAEVIFND
-534 GRIGELEVSIE
+534 GRIGELEVFVE
-545 VDKTE
+545 VDKNE
-550 DHDIEFTD
+550 EHEIDFRD

-568 LEMIKKAISTPNLPE
+568 LEMIKNAISTPNLPE
-583 IKKINVDEN
+583 IKEIKVDKN

-600 VITPPLEEIT
+600 VITPPLEEMT
-610 VMLSVDID
+610 VSLSVDID
-618 FADRTSGSGFF
+618 FADGTSGNGLI
-629 NVIIKK
+629 NITIKE

>member
-1 MNKVYT
+1 
-7 KEEFMLKR
+7 MLKR

-33 FASKDNGLEKVNFL
+33 FASKDNGIEKVNFL

-57 DGSLGLENNLK
+57 DGSLGLEKNLK

-133 TNAELLKILVCHKK
+133 TNAELLKILVCQKK
-147 NLNKTAINNAK
+147 NLKLSEINNAK

-175 NINPNSFALRKD
+175 NINPNAYANRKD
-187 AFEYL
+187 AFQFL

-244 SESISENKHL
+244 SESSSENQHL
-254 IELKKVLKTIIDSK
+254 IELKKILKAIIDSR
-268 KDDLLELEG
+268 KDDLLELGG
-277 VKNPTNEKSIA
+277 VKTPKNEKSIA
-288 DLKALIEKAKI
+288 DLKSLIEEAKI

-325 RGSFR
+325 IGSFR

-339 FEVLGERDARN
+339 SEVLGERDARN
-350 KNNGKYYTSLQ
+350 KNNGKYYTSLK

-366 IKTPLSDVKK
+366 IKTLLSDVKK

-398 DAISKSTPKYNKQE
+398 DAISKSTPKYKKQE

-488 HLEMDNVENI
+488 HLEMDNVENV
-498 KDIIIDE
+498 KDIIVDE
-505 DKIQKVQDVLDGLSQ
+505 GKIQEVQDVLDGLSQ
-520 EREIK
+520 EKEIK
-525 LNAEVIFND
+525 FNAEVIFND

-558 ISIKQGEEVT
+558 ISIKQGDEVT
-568 LEMIKKAISTPNLPE
+568 LEMIKNAISTPNLPE
-583 IKKINVDEN
+583 IKKINVDKN

-618 FADRTSGSGFF
+618 FADGTSGSGFF

>member
-1 MNKVYT
+1 
-7 KEEFMLKR
+7 MLKR

-121 YPDGTFKGEKNI
+121 YPDGTFKGEENI

-187 AFEYL
+187 AFQFL

-244 SESISENKHL
+244 SESSSENQHL
-254 IELKKVLKTIIDSK
+254 IELKKILKAIIDSR
-268 KDDLLELEG
+268 KDDLLELGG
-277 VKNPTNEKSIA
+277 VKTPKNEKSIA
-288 DLKALIEKAKI
+288 DLKSLIEEAKI

-325 RGSFR
+325 IGSFR

-339 FEVLGERDARN
+339 SEVLGERDARN
-350 KNNGKYYTSLQ
+350 KNNGKYYTSLK

-366 IKTPLSDVKK
+366 IKTLLSDVKK

-398 DAISKSTPKYNKQE
+398 DAISKSTPKYKKQE

-498 KDIIIDE
+498 KDIIVDE
-505 DKIQKVQDVLDGLSQ
+505 QKIQEVKDVLDGLSQ

-550 DHDIEFTD
+550 DHDIEFRD

-568 LEMIKKAISTPNLPE
+568 LEMIKNAISTPNLPE
-583 IKKINVDEN
+583 IKEIKVDKN
-592 KLKDIKEA
+592 KLEDIKKA

-618 FADRTSGSGFF
+618 FADGTSGSGFF
-629 NVIIKK
+629 NVIVKK

>member
-1 MNKVYT
+1 
-7 KEEFMLKR
+7 MLKR

-121 YPDGTFKGEKNI
+121 YPDGTFKGEENI

-187 AFEYL
+187 AFQFL

-244 SESISENKHL
+244 SESSSENQHL
-254 IELKKVLKTIIDSK
+254 IELKKILKAIIDSR
-268 KDDLLELEG
+268 KDDLLELGG
-277 VKNPTNEKSIA
+277 VKTPKNEKSIA
-288 DLKALIEKAKI
+288 DLKSLIEEAKI

-325 RGSFR
+325 IGSFR

-339 FEVLGERDARN
+339 SEVLGERDARN
-350 KNNGKYYTSLQ
+350 KNNGKYYTSLK

-366 IKTPLSDVKK
+366 IKTLLSDVKK

-398 DAISKSTPKYNKQE
+398 DAISKSTPKYKKQE

-488 HLEMDNVENI
+488 HLEMDNVENV
-498 KDIIIDE
+498 KDIIVDE
-505 DKIQKVQDVLDGLSQ
+505 GKIQEVQDVLDGSSQ

-525 LNAEVIFND
+525 FNAEVIFND

-558 ISIKQGEEVT
+558 ISIKQGDEVT
-568 LEMIKKAISTPNLPE
+568 LEMIKNAISTPNLPE
-583 IKKINVDEN
+583 IKEIKVDKN
-592 KLKDIKEA
+592 KLEDLKKA

>member
-1 MNKVYT
+1 
-7 KEEFMLKR
+7 MLKR

-57 DGSLGLENNLK
+57 DGSLGLEKNLK

-187 AFEYL
+187 AFQYL

-244 SESISENKHL
+244 SESSSENQHL
-254 IELKKVLKTIIDSK
+254 IELKKILKAIIDSR
-268 KDDLLELEG
+268 KDDLLELGG
-277 VKNPTNEKSIA
+277 VKTPKNEKSIA
-288 DLKALIEKAKI
+288 DLKSLIEEAKI

-330 KIAKNILVD
+330 RIANNILVD

-350 KNNGKYYTSLQ
+350 KNNGKYYTSLK

-366 IKTPLSDVKK
+366 IKTLLSDVKK
-376 IGESEERYIKLNYI
+376 IGESEGRYIKLNYI

-398 DAISKSTPKYNKQE
+398 DAISKPTPKYKKQE

-498 KDIIIDE
+498 KDIIVDE

-550 DHDIEFTD
+550 DHDIEFRD

-568 LEMIKKAISTPNLPE
+568 LEMIKNAISTPNLPE
-583 IKKINVDEN
+583 IKEIKADKN
-592 KLKDIKEA
+592 KLEDIKKD

-618 FADRTSGSGFF
+618 FADGTSGSGFF
-629 NVIIKK
+629 NVIVKK

>member
-1 MNKVYT
+1 
-7 KEEFMLKR
+7 MLKR
-15 FVNLLVILMF
+15 FVNLLVIVMF
-25 LSVFNISV
+25 LSIFNISV

-57 DGSLGLENNLK
+57 DGSLGLEKNLK

-78 SLGNKNKAIEL
+78 SLGDKNKAIEL

-121 YPDGTFKGEKNI
+121 YPDGTFKGENNI
-133 TNAELLKILVCHKK
+133 TNAELLKILVCQKK
-147 NLNKTAINNAK
+147 NLKASEINNAK

-175 NINPNSFALRKD
+175 NINPNAYALRKD
-187 AFEYL
+187 AFEFL

-205 ESKKSKNASIITK
+205 KNKKSKNESVNIK

-244 SESISENKHL
+244 SESSSENQHV
-254 IELKKVLKTIIDSK
+254 IELKKILKAIIDSR
-268 KDDLLELEG
+268 KDDLLELGG
-277 VKNPTNEKSIA
+277 VKTPKNEKSIA
-288 DLKALIEKAKI
+288 DLKALMEEAKI

-325 RGSFR
+325 IGSFR

-339 FEVLGERDARN
+339 SEVLGERDARN
-350 KNNGKYYTSLQ
+350 KNNGKYYTSLK

-366 IKTPLSDVKK
+366 IKTLLSDVKK

-398 DAISKSTPKYNKQE
+398 DAISKSTPKYKKQE

-498 KDIIIDE
+498 KDIIVDE

-550 DHDIEFTD
+550 DHDIEFRD

-568 LEMIKKAISTPNLPE
+568 LEMIKNAISTPNLPE
-583 IKKINVDEN
+583 IKEIKVDKN
-592 KLKDIKEA
+592 KLEDIKKA

-610 VMLSVDID
+610 VMVSVDID
-618 FADRTSGSGFF
+618 FFDGTSGSGFF
-629 NVIIKK
+629 NVIVKK

>member
-1 MNKVYT
+1 
-7 KEEFMLKR
+7 MLKR

-57 DGSLGLENNLK
+57 DGSLGLEKNLK

-121 YPDGTFKGEKNI
+121 YPDGTFKGENNI

-187 AFEYL
+187 AFQYL

-244 SESISENKHL
+244 SESSSENQHL
-254 IELKKVLKTIIDSK
+254 IELKKILKAIIDSR
-268 KDDLLELEG
+268 KDDLLELGG
-277 VKNPTNEKSIA
+277 VKTPKNEKSIA
-288 DLKALIEKAKI
+288 DLKSLIEEAKI
-299 LLNKKDLSSDEIKK
+299 LLNKKDLSSDEINK

-330 KIAKNILVD
+330 KVAKNILVD
-339 FEVLGERDARN
+339 SEVLGERDARN

-366 IKTPLSDVKK
+366 INTPLSDVKK

-498 KDIIIDE
+498 KDIIVDE

-550 DHDIEFTD
+550 DHDIEFRD

-568 LEMIKKAISTPNLPE
+568 LEMIKNAISTPNLPE
-583 IKKINVDEN
+583 IKEIKVDKN
-592 KLKDIKEA
+592 KLEDIKKA

-618 FADRTSGSGFF
+618 FADGTSGSGFF
-629 NVIIKK
+629 NVIVKK

>member
-1 MNKVYT
+1 
-7 KEEFMLKR
+7 MLKR
-15 FVNLLVILMF
+15 FVNLLVIVMF
-25 LSVFNISV
+25 LSIFNISV

-47 KEKGIIDGYP
+47 KKKGIIDGYP
-57 DGSLGLENNLK
+57 DGSLGLEKNLK

-78 SLGNKNKAIEL
+78 SLGDKNKAIEL

-121 YPDGTFKGEKNI
+121 YPDGTFKGENNI
-133 TNAELLKILVCHKK
+133 TNAELLKILVCQKK
-147 NLNKTAINNAK
+147 NLKASEINNAK

-175 NINPNSFALRKD
+175 NINPNAYALRKD
-187 AFEYL
+187 AFEFL

-205 ESKKSKNASIITK
+205 KNKKSKNESVNIK

-244 SESISENKHL
+244 SESSSENQHV
-254 IELKKVLKTIIDSK
+254 IELKKILKAIIDSR
-268 KDDLLELEG
+268 KDDLLELGG
-277 VKNPTNEKSIA
+277 VKTPKNEKSIA
-288 DLKALIEKAKI
+288 DLKALMEEAKI

-325 RGSFR
+325 IGSFR

-339 FEVLGERDARN
+339 SEVLGERDARN
-350 KNNGKYYTSLQ
+350 KNNGKYYTSLK

-366 IKTPLSDVKK
+366 IKTLLSDVKK

-398 DAISKSTPKYNKQE
+398 DAISKSTPKYKKQE

-498 KDIIIDE
+498 KDIIVDE

-550 DHDIEFTD
+550 DHDIEFRD

-568 LEMIKKAISTPNLPE
+568 LEMIKNAISTPNLPE
-583 IKKINVDEN
+583 IKEIKVDKN
-592 KLKDIKEA
+592 KLEDIKKA

-610 VMLSVDID
+610 VMVSVDID
-618 FADRTSGSGFF
+618 FVDGTSGSGSFD
-629 NVIIKK
+629 VIIKK
-635 AD
+635 